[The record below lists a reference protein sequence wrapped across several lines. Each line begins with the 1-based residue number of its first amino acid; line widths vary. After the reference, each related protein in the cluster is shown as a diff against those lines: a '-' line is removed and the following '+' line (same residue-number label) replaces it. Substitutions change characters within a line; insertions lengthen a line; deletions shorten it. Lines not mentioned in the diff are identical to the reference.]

1 MNKMKEL
8 NKWRGSPCLWIGR
21 LTVVKMSVLH
31 NLIDRFS
38 AFPMKISASY
48 FMDIDDLILKVYME
62 RQKILKG

>member
-48 FMDIDDLILKVYME
+48 FMDID
-62 RQKILKG
+62 